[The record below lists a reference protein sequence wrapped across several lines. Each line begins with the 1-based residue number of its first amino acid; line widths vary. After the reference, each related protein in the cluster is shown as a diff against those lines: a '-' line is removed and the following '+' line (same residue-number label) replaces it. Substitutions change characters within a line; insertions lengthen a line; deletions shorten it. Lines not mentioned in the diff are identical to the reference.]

1 MILHKI
7 NNIYSLMD
15 NDKMI
20 ASSDLD
26 FQIDYEI
33 KALSKENCDHIFG
46 VVDVDKLAFNY
57 ADEIGILHTTLAYSK
72 HFKAGFNKAIEL
84 NKDKLFTVDDLT
96 HVIDIAVQWALRT
109 NGTGE
114 TYQEMSKRIYQ
125 SLQQP
130 TEIEVEIVMDDIFD
144 GIDSARIFS
153 KEETSM
159 PMLDKNNC
167 LILKRI

>member
-1 MILHKI
+1 
-7 NNIYSLMD
+7 
-15 NDKMI
+15 
-20 ASSDLD
+20 
-26 FQIDYEI
+26 
-33 KALSKENCDHIFG
+33 
-46 VVDVDKLAFNY
+46 
-57 ADEIGILHTTLAYSK
+57 
-72 HFKAGFNKAIEL
+72 
-84 NKDKLFTVDDLT
+84 
-96 HVIDIAVQWALRT
+96 
-109 NGTGE
+109 
-114 TYQEMSKRIYQ
+114 MSKRIYQ